1 MCVAGKDLTRV
12 CATLLR
18 RNNTRLAGGAVGIT
32 GIDEH
37 GAQAMLAAFQMALP
51 HDQRR
56 GDYFVAGKHSGRRD
70 GLAGHRAGKIGIT
83 AGF

>member
-1 MCVAGKDLTRV
+1 MCVAGKDFTRV
-12 CATLLR
+12 RATLLR

-32 GIDEH
+32 CIDEH
-37 GAQAMLAAFQMALP
+37 GAQAMSAAFQMALP

-56 GDYFVAGKHSGRRD
+56 GNYFVAGKHSGRR
-70 GLAGHRAGKIGIT
+70 GRLARERAGKIRFT